1 MKTKIKEL
9 EESFLEYLKNN
20 RNYSLHTLKSYQN
33 DLSKLSIF
41 INETNIKD
49 PKEISNSLIRN
60 FIGNHRRKG
69 LSPRSLSRMLSSL
82 RSFFKFLNSNGIIDH
97 DPTSGITSPKQ
108 ESLLPKALDTDMI
121 NKLLDFEPQDWI
133 GHRDKALM
141 ELIYSS
147 GLRLSELCSLDL
159 KDLLVEEQLCRVIGK
174 GNKERLVPVGTKA
187 IKSINKWLKYRIN
200 LANEDESAVFVNKD
214 GKRLG
219 PRTIQIR
226 LKKLSLARG
235 LPYIH
240 PHMLRH
246 SFASHILESSGDL
259 RAVQE
264 LLGHANLSTTQIY
277 TKLDFQ
283 HLSKVYDKSHPHAK
297 SKK

>member
-1 MKTKIKEL
+1 MKTEIKEL
-9 EESFLEYLKNN
+9 EESFLEHLKSN

-33 DLSKLSIF
+33 DLSKLLIF
-41 INETNIKD
+41 LNESNINH
-49 PKEISNSLIRN
+49 PKEISNSQIRN

-82 RSFFKFLNSNGIIDH
+82 RSFFKFLNGNGIIGH
-97 DPTSGITSPKQ
+97 DPTSGIASPKQ

-174 GNKERLVPVGTKA
+174 GNKERLVPVGIKA
-187 IKSINKWLKYRIN
+187 IK
-200 LANEDESAVFVNKD
+200 A
-214 GKRLG
+214 
-219 PRTIQIR
+219 
-226 LKKLSLARG
+226 
-235 LPYIH
+235 
-240 PHMLRH
+240 
-246 SFASHILESSGDL
+246 IL
-259 RAVQE
+259 
-264 LLGHANLSTTQIY
+264 
-277 TKLDFQ
+277 
-283 HLSKVYDKSHPHAK
+283 
-297 SKK
+297 

>member
-1 MKTKIKEL
+1 MKTEIKEL
-9 EESFLEYLKNN
+9 EESFLEHLKNN

-33 DLSKLSIF
+33 DLSKLLIF
-41 INETNIKD
+41 LNESNINH
-49 PKEISNSLIRN
+49 PKEISNSQIRN

-82 RSFFKFLNSNGIIDH
+82 RSFFKFLNGNGIIGH
-97 DPTSGITSPKQ
+97 DPTSGIASPKQ

-174 GNKERLVPVGTKA
+174 GNKERLVPVGIKA
-187 IKSINKWLKYRIN
+187 IK
-200 LANEDESAVFVNKD
+200 
-214 GKRLG
+214 
-219 PRTIQIR
+219 TI
-226 LKKLSLARG
+226 L
-235 LPYIH
+235 
-240 PHMLRH
+240 
-246 SFASHILESSGDL
+246 
-259 RAVQE
+259 
-264 LLGHANLSTTQIY
+264 
-277 TKLDFQ
+277 
-283 HLSKVYDKSHPHAK
+283 
-297 SKK
+297 